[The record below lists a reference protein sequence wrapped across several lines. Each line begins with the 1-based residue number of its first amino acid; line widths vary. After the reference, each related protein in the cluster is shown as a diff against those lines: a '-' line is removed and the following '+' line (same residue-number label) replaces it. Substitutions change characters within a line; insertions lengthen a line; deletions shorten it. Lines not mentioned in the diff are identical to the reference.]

1 MPIGDG
7 SSDVCSSDLG
17 VVVSPGVPLNRHPI
31 AAHAREA
38 HVSVIGDVELFAEAR
53 GELPPHKLVGI
64 TGTNGKSTVTALV
77 THMLESAGIPALMG
91 GNIGLPI
98 LARAPLPDGCVY
110 VLELSSY
117 QIDLSHIL
125 ACEIG
130 KATGR

>member
-1 MPIGDG
+1 MALGADIGDPLTIYLTG
-7 SSDVCSSDLG
+7 FAG

-77 THMLESAGIPALMG
+77 THMLESRSEERRVGKE
-91 GNIGLPI
+91 
-98 LARAPLPDGCVY
+98 CVSTCRSRGSPY
-110 VLELSSY
+110 
-117 QIDLSHIL
+117 H
-125 ACEIG
+125 
-130 KATGR
+130 

>member
-1 MPIGDG
+1 MALGADIGDPLTIYLTG
-7 SSDVCSSDLG
+7 FAG

-77 THMLESAGIPALMG
+77 PHMLESAGIPALMG
-91 GNIGLPI
+91 GNLGLH
-98 LARAPLPDGCVY
+98 RKSVVEGKGVE
-110 VLELSSY
+110 VRV
-117 QIDLSHIL
+117 DL
-125 ACEIG
+125 G
-130 KATGR
+130 G